1 MAVLKQ
7 RLHRRNAEGSYDVI
21 RLETTADAVIMS
33 ETDNTT
39 VGTKLNEKANKD
51 KTVSITLSASAWV
64 KSLDSGEQVIYKQ
77 PVTISGVTAGNRVDI
92 VMDSVAYGIFLE
104 AGASFFQFEN
114 EDGIVHA
121 VCMDAVPDS
130 DVTVTAVVAEVN

>member
-7 RLHRRNAEGSYDVI
+7 RLHRKNSEGTYDVV

-39 VGTKLNEKANKD
+39 VGTKLNGKADKE
-51 KTVSITLSASAWV
+51 KTVSVTLSAGAWEE
-64 KSLDSGEQVIYKQ
+64 SLDSGEQVIYKQ
-77 PVTISGVTAGNRVDI
+77 PVTISGVTASNRVDI
-92 VMDSVAYGIFLE
+92 VMDSVTYGTFLE

-114 EDGIVHA
+114 EDGTVRA